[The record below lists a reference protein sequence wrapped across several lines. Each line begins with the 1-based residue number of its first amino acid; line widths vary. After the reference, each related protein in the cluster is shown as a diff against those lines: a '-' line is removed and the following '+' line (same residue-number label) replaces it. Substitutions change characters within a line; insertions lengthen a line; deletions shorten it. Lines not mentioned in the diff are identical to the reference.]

1 MPANRIHLVR
11 HGEVDN
17 PNGVLYGRLPN
28 FALTTLGRR
37 MAEATAE
44 ELASTGSNYTRLI
57 SSPLIRTLQSAR
69 PIAEALNL
77 SVSTENL
84 IIEPTNIFE
93 AKKVGLQTVL
103 ANPAY
108 LLKLYN
114 PFQPS
119 WGEPYKQIV
128 ARMTE
133 ALRRAWDQTPS
144 GEVVMV
150 SHQLPIWSLH
160 LAAAGKPLW
169 HDPRSRRCDLSSIT
183 SFEFQNNKLVEVDY
197 RDPAKA
203 LRTQAVDSGAV

>member
-17 PNGVLYGRLPN
+17 PNGVIYGRLPN
-28 FALTTLGRR
+28 FALTALGRQ
-37 MAEATAE
+37 MAQASAT
-44 ELASTGSNYTRLI
+44 ELASSGAKITRLI
-57 SSPLIRTLQSAR
+57 SSPLLRTLQSAR
-69 PIAEALNL
+69 PISEQLNL

-93 AKKVGLQTVL
+93 GKKVGLATVS

-128 ARMTE
+128 KRMTE
-133 ALRRAWDQTPS
+133 ALRRAWDETAS

-150 SHQLPIWSLH
+150 SHQLPIWALH
-160 LAAAGKPLW
+160 LAAAGKQLW

-183 SFEFQNNKLVEVDY
+183 SFEFKNDKLIEVDY
-197 RDPAKA
+197 RDPAKS

>member
-1 MPANRIHLVR
+1 M
-11 HGEVDN
+11 
-17 PNGVLYGRLPN
+17 LYGRLPN
-28 FALTTLGRR
+28 FALSALGRQ
-37 MAEATAE
+37 MAQVSAD
-44 ELASTGSNYTRLI
+44 ELASTGANYTRLI
-57 SSPLIRTLQSAR
+57 SSPLLRTLQSAR
-69 PIAEALNL
+69 PISEALKL
-77 SVSTENL
+77 SVSTEDL

-93 AKKVGLQTVL
+93 GKKVGLATVT

-133 ALRRAWDQTPS
+133 ALRRAWDETAT

-150 SHQLPIWSLH
+150 SHQLPIWALH
-160 LAAAGKPLW
+160 LASTGKPLW

-183 SFEFQNNKLVEVDY
+183 SFEFVGGKLKEVDY
-197 RDPAKA
+197 RDPALS
-203 LRTQAVDSGAV
+203 LRAKAVDSGAV

>member
-17 PNGVLYGRLPN
+17 PNKVLYGRLPN
-28 FALTTLGRR
+28 FALTALGRQ
-37 MAEATAE
+37 MAEAAAQ
-44 ELASTGSNYTRLI
+44 ELARTGANYTRLI

-69 PIAEALNL
+69 PIAEALKL
-77 SVSTENL
+77 SVATESL

-93 AKKVGLQTVL
+93 GKKVGLPTVM

-114 PFQPS
+114 PLKPS

-133 ALRRAWDQTPS
+133 ALRRAWDETAR

-150 SHQLPIWSLH
+150 SHQLPIWALH
-160 LAAAGKPLW
+160 LSAAGRPLW

-183 SFEFQNNKLVEVDY
+183 SFEFKNNKLVEVDY

-203 LRTQAVDSGAV
+203 LRTEAVDSGAV

>member
-28 FALTTLGRR
+28 FALTALGRQ
-37 MAEATAE
+37 MAEASAI
-44 ELASTGSNYTRLI
+44 ELASSTANITRLI
-57 SSPLIRTLQSAR
+57 SSPLLRTLQSAR
-69 PIAEALNL
+69 PISEQLNL
-77 SVSTENL
+77 SVSAESL

-93 AKKVGLQTVL
+93 GKKVGLATVT
-103 ANPAY
+103 ANPGY

-114 PFQPS
+114 PLKPS

-133 ALRRAWDQTPS
+133 ALRRAWDETAT

-150 SHQLPIWSLH
+150 SHQLPIWALH
-160 LAAAGKPLW
+160 LAAARRPLW
-169 HDPRSRRCDLSSIT
+169 HEPRSRRCDLSSIT
-183 SFEFQNNKLVEVDY
+183 SFEFVNNKLVEVDY